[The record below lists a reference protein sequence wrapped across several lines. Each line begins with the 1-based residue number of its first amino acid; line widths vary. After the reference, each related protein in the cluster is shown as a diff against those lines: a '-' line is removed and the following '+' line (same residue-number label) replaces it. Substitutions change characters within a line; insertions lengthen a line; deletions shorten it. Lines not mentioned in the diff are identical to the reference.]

1 MTKRAY
7 RGMDLREPRR
17 VDPIVQVPWRA
28 PVPVTGLELS
38 LPAVPESVRDARTA
52 VGDLVAQLTGKETV
66 VDDVRLCVSEAVTN
80 VVRHAYPSVP
90 RTEGRVDVGVDCGNG
105 ELRVVVRDTGCG
117 IAIESS
123 REMPGGYG
131 LEIIDRLTTRHTVV
145 SGSDSGTE
153 VAMVFALDTSKANGS
168 HSPR

>member
-1 MTKRAY
+1 M
-7 RGMDLREPRR
+7 
-17 VDPIVQVPWRA
+17 QVPWRG
-28 PVPVTGLELS
+28 TGARRPRLELS

-52 VGDLVAQLTGKETV
+52 VGDLVARLTGKDPV

-90 RTEGRVDVGVDCGNG
+90 RTEGRVDVGVDCAQRRASESSSGIP
-105 ELRVVVRDTGCG
+105 GCG
-117 IAIESS
+117 IALESS

-145 SGSDSGTE
+145 SRSDSGTE
-153 VAMVFALDTSKANGS
+153 IAMVFALDTVESQRVSQSLAETVS
-168 HSPR
+168 RAAARA

>member
-1 MTKRAY
+1 
-7 RGMDLREPRR
+7 MDIREPRR
-17 VDPIVQVPWRA
+17 VDPIVEVPWRA
-28 PVPVTGLELS
+28 PVPVAGLDLS
-38 LPAVPESVRDARTA
+38 LPAVPESVRQARTA
-52 VGDLVAQLTGKETV
+52 VGDLVAQLTGKDTV

-90 RTEGRVDVGVDCGNG
+90 CTEGRVDVGVDCGNG

-117 IAIESS
+117 IAVESS
-123 REMPGGYG
+123 RQTPGGYG

-153 VAMVFALDTSKANGS
+153 VAMIFALDTSQAKAS
-168 HSPR
+168 QRPR